1 MAERYRRRSAL
12 AHLGLEARA
21 SAVAGD
27 AGVTLRESP
36 MRGLLVLR
44 GDVAGAEFR
53 GAVAAVLGLEP
64 VVEPL
69 TALRRRD
76 VSMLWLGPD
85 EWLCR
90 HPRSP
95 SRAHR
100 AGAARR
106 ARRTAR
112 GVDGRVAQPRRRRPF
127 RPARARGPGEGLHP
141 RPASARVRSRALRA
155 VEARQVPGADPPH
168 DRCAGVRDPRA
179 AKLRAIRVDVAGGRG
194 AGVRSPD
201 RAGGVGAGADY
212 RSGAYNTRPQ
222 RAGTV

>member
-36 MRGLLVLR
+36 VRGHLLLR
-44 GDVAGAEFR
+44 GDAACAEFR

-85 EWLCR
+85 EWLVVTPDR
-90 HPRSP
+90 RLERIERTLRDALEGQHAALTDVSHG
-95 SRAHR
+95 RAVVVLSGLH
-100 AGAARR
+100 AREVL
-106 ARRTAR
+106 AKGCTL
-112 GVDGRVAQPRRRRPF
+112 D
-127 RPARARGPGEGLHP
+127 LHP
-141 RPASARVRSRALRA
+141 RVFG
-155 VEARQVPGADPPH
+155 PG
-168 DRCAGVRDPRA
+168 RCAQSRLAKCQALIHQTADAPEYEIHVQRSFAQYAWTWLEDAGQEFGVR
-179 AKLRAIRVDVAGGRG
+179 IV
-194 AGVRSPD
+194 S
-201 RAGGVGAGADY
+201 VG
-212 RSGAYNTRPQ
+212 
-222 RAGTV
+222 